1 MALQRD
7 LVRALADLEEVEV
20 SIEKLVAGGE
30 GLARVQGVPVF
41 VPRSVPGDRL
51 LVRLTEHR
59 PQYARAEIVEIL
71 QPGEGRREPPCPFF
85 ELCGGCDLQQI
96 EDQLQGRLKV
106 AAAREALRRIGKLE
120 SLPASR
126 LLEGRPFHYRS
137 RTQLQVREEDGE
149 VRVGYF
155 ARGSHDFVAVDQCPV
170 LVPALET
177 QLEPIVDSLPLSPPV
192 RIDLAVGDDDELTC
206 SPVVEG
212 LPRGPIRRRVAGFEY
227 AFDARTFFQVH
238 CDLLEDLVHEVCG
251 PWSGVEA
258 WDLYAGVGLFSLPLA
273 RRYDRVRSVESDAV
287 TARFA
292 RKNARSNQRANVEVR
307 AQSLETY
314 VQELPAG
321 IDRVVAN
328 PPRRG
333 LSRRVSNML
342 SLRAPKR
349 LTYLSCHPAS
359 LARDLKLLSDVF
371 DVESLT
377 FFDLFPQT
385 GHIETLVQLVASR
398 TAR

>member
-1 MALQRD
+1 MALQGD
-7 LVRALADLEEVEV
+7 LGALADLEEVEV
-20 SIEKLVAGGE
+20 AIEKLVAGGD

-51 LVRLTEHR
+51 RVRLTERR
-59 PQYARAEIVEIL
+59 PQYARGAIVEIL
-71 QPGEGRREPPCPFF
+71 EPGEGRREPPCPLF
-85 ELCGGCDLQQI
+85 EVCGGCDLQQI
-96 EDQLQGRLKV
+96 EDRFQGRLKV

-120 SLPASR
+120 SLPDSR

-137 RTQLQVREEDGE
+137 RTQLQIREEDGE

-155 ARGSHDFVAVDQCPV
+155 ARGSHDLVDVERCPV
-170 LVPALET
+170 LVPALEA
-177 QLEPIVDSLPLSPPV
+177 QLESVAGVLPPSPPV
-192 RIDLAVGDDDELTC
+192 RLDLAVGDDDEITC
-206 SPVVEG
+206 SPVVVG
-212 LPRGPIRRRVAGFEY
+212 LPRGAIRRSVAGFEY
-227 AFDARTFFQVH
+227 AFDARAFFQVH
-238 CDLLEDLVHEVCG
+238 GDLLEDLVHEVCG
-251 PWSGVEA
+251 PWSGSEA

-273 RRYDRVRSVESDAV
+273 RKYDRVRAVESDAV

-292 RKNARSNQRANVEVR
+292 RKNARSNQRTNVEVR

-314 VQELPAG
+314 VPELPKG

-328 PPRRG
+328 PPRSG

-342 SLRAPKR
+342 ALRAPKR

-359 LARDLKLLSDVF
+359 LARDLKILSDVF
-371 DVESLT
+371 EVESLT

-385 GHIETLVQLVASR
+385 GHIETLVQLVTRA
-398 TAR
+398 AR